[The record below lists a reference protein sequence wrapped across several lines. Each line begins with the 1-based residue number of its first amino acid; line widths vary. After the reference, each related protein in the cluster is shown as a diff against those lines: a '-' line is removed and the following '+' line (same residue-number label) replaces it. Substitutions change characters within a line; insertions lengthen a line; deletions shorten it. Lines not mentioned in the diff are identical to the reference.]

1 MRLFPCTL
9 KGDTFYYYLRYE
21 NSFPT
26 GTWEELKVTFMRRYQ
41 TVKTN
46 ELVYQKM
53 FIICMGEEDV
63 EVYYKWL
70 TKLNSALAP
79 PQAQDSFLKE
89 VFRFGLRERLRIFIV
104 SMLRHTLEEVVGSA
118 KLVKYDMM
126 SGKSKTRRKHRNS
139 TSSSSS
145 STSSF
150 TSSLEED
157 IKPHKDR
164 IKRRPGTGKKPR

>member
-1 MRLFPCTL
+1 M
-9 KGDTFYYYLRYE
+9 
-21 NSFPT
+21 

-41 TVKTN
+41 TVKLN
-46 ELVYQKM
+46 ELFYQKM
-53 FIICMGEEDV
+53 FIICTGEEEDV

-70 TKLNSALAP
+70 TKFNSAFAP

-89 VFRFGLRERLRIFIV
+89 VFWFGLWKRLRIFIV
-104 SMLRHTLEEVVGSA
+104 NMLRHTLEEVVELA

-126 SGKSKTRRKHRNS
+126 SGKSKTRRKHQNS

-145 STSSF
+145 STSSS
-150 TSSLEED
+150 TSSSVED

-164 IKRRPGTGKKPR
+164 IKKKAKEREKAKISEEKLLLVEVHPRF